1 MNDETLPKHAP
12 ASPADLLGSEGTL
25 HFDRFEL
32 DLQRGVLRSGGA
44 EITLRPKTFALLH
57 HLVIH
62 PGRLIS
68 KEELLRTLW
77 PDVVVTE
84 DSLVQ
89 CVGELRAALA
99 DREQRLIKT
108 VPRRGY
114 MLDVSLQPAGPP
126 ATPAPAAGTDIEAAP
141 PALPP
146 SRRKL
151 VTLVLGV
158 AVLLGG
164 ALVWWWPAR
173 SPHIDN
179 AIAAQRAI
187 AILPF
192 TDLSEQPSAA
202 FAEGMVEDLAVAVA
216 QLPDTLVFASGSTS
230 SFTGPKADARAA
242 GRALGATHVLT
253 GSVHRDGEAVLIRAQ
268 LLRADSGVLL
278 WSERFEYGGA
288 SHWNWQRDITQR
300 IANALDVRIDD
311 THMPPSDFAGGK
323 PGAIEATQQGRY
335 LIRHG
340 QTRDDALRARALL
353 EIALAADPDSVVAI
367 SAWGATHIQEV
378 GNRWSTD
385 REHQIDLASKAFD
398 RALALRPDYAMAHFG
413 RSNVLY
419 MRGQIDEA
427 ERACEQVLAL
437 WPNQIYALQRL
448 GFYRLQ
454 QGRPAEVAAPIE
466 LALRLNPLETN
477 QVAWGHFFLGMAQFH
492 LHHDDVA
499 YEEMRKASAANP
511 KLGFAWQWMASID
524 ALHGR
529 GEAARANLATYE
541 KLIPGHTVSSLKA
554 TEPSKNAEFWAER
567 ERFYE
572 GLRKAG
578 LPP

>member
-12 ASPADLLGSEGTL
+12 PSPADPLGSEGTL
-25 HFDRFEL
+25 SFDRFEL
-32 DLQRGVLRSGGA
+32 DLQRGVLRSAGA
-44 EITLRPKTFALLH
+44 EIALRPKSFLLLH

-68 KEELLRTLW
+68 KDELLRTLW

-114 MLDVSLQPAGPP
+114 MLDALVQPVGP
-126 ATPAPAAGTDIEAAP
+126 AVTPAPTAADDVAAP
-141 PALPP
+141 LPALRP
-146 SRRKL
+146 SRGKVIAL
-151 VTLVLGV
+151 MLGV

-173 SPHIDN
+173 SPHIDSV
-179 AIAAQRAI
+179 IAAQRAI

-192 TDLSEQPSAA
+192 TDLSERPSAA
-202 FAEGMVEDLAVAVA
+202 FAEGMAEDLSVAVA
-216 QLPDTLVFASGSTS
+216 QLADTLVFGSGSTS
-230 SFTGPKADARAA
+230 AFTGPRADARAA
-242 GRALGATHVLT
+242 GRVLGATHVLT
-253 GSVHRDGEAVLIRAQ
+253 GSVQRNGEAVLIRAQ
-268 LLRADSGVLL
+268 LLRTDSGALL
-278 WSERFEYGGA
+278 WSERFEYSGA
-288 SHWNWQRDITQR
+288 AHWNWQRDVTQR
-300 IANALDVRIDD
+300 IANALDVRLDAA
-311 THMPPSDFAGGK
+311 HMPPSDFAGGK

-340 QTRDDALRARALL
+340 KTRDDLLRARALL
-353 EIALAADPDSVVAI
+353 ESALAADPDSVVAI
-367 SAWGATHIQEV
+367 SAWGATHMQEV
-378 GNRWSTD
+378 LQRWSTD
-385 REHQIDLASKAFD
+385 REHQIELASKAFD
-398 RALALRPDYAMAHFG
+398 RALALRPDYAMAHYG

-419 MRGQIDEA
+419 MRGQMDEA
-427 ERACEQVLAL
+427 ARACEQVLVL

-454 QGRPAEVAAPIE
+454 QGRPGEAAAPIE

-477 QVAWGHFFLGMAQFH
+477 WAAFGHFFLGMAQFH
-492 LHHDDVA
+492 LHRDDEA

-511 KLGFAWQWMASID
+511 NNGFAWQWMASID

-529 GEAARANLATYE
+529 DELARANLATYE

-554 TEPSKNAEFWAER
+554 TEPSKNAQFWAER